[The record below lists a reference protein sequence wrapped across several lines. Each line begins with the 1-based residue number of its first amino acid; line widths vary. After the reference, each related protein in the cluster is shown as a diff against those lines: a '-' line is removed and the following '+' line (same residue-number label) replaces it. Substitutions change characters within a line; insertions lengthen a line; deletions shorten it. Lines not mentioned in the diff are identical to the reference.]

1 MTGIIS
7 YLQGRLQCVIV
18 NGTYSQETSVT
29 SGVPQESILG
39 PLLFYIFI
47 NDLPMCL
54 TRPPVQCDLLADD
67 GTLITANDNIDN
79 IRRDL
84 QQNLNGISGWC
95 CSNRMALNPT
105 N

>member
-1 MTGIIS
+1 MHGKYNFLTILLTRS
-7 YLQGRLQCVIV
+7 TTLCTCKWHLL
-18 NGTYSQETSVT
+18 QETSVT
-29 SGVPQESILG
+29 SGAPQGSILG

-47 NDLPMCL
+47 NALPMCL

-84 QQNLNGISGWC
+84 Q
-95 CSNRMALNPT
+95 
-105 N
+105 